1 MCNDLSPKYPS
12 LVKLHDQKVAEVNS
26 RFWFTFYGEDSWM
39 NSGKSPGR
47 PNREAFCG
55 EIDQQGDPKHQDGDT
70 FEGIVLDAVKQW
82 NRFCLV

>member
-12 LVKLHDQKVAEVNS
+12 LVKLHDQKVAEVYS

-47 PNREAFCG
+47 PNRETPLTAE
-55 EIDQQGDPKHQDGDT
+55 EICPIELE
-70 FEGIVLDAVKQW
+70 F
-82 NRFCLV
+82 